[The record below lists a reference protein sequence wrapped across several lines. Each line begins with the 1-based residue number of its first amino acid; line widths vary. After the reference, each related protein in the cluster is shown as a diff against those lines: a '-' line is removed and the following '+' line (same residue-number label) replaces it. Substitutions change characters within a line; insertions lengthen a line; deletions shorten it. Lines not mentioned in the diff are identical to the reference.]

1 MKKCQKTYIS
11 VILIFS
17 ALLFLISFGQP
28 VQAAESNLKDDEQ
41 LMVDFINQKRILAQL
56 PSLQVDP
63 ALIKIARWQANDLME
78 NQDYKANLITT
89 GTLAALLK
97 ANGVTYKYATESIA
111 RAASLNQAQ
120 NALAKSKSYQ
130 QTITSKKYDCLGI
143 SVEEDETYLYIV
155 QLFIGKQNAPEAA
168 SSSYK
173 TQPISSSPLPSQ
185 LPGSNTITSP
195 VSPETPVP
203 TPPSVQSAFSL
214 TVDEQKMIDL
224 INIQRSKYGLT
235 PLKINADLTR
245 AARLKAN
252 DMLENNYFS
261 HTSPTYGSP
270 FNMLRQFDISYRTAA
285 ENLAGAPTVEMA
297 HESLM
302 NSPGHRAN
310 ILNPNFTD
318 IGIGVISGSVYGKI
332 FVQMFTG

>member
-97 ANGVTYKYATESIA
+97 ANGVTYKYATESIIMA
-111 RAASLNQAQ
+111 TSLKQVQ
-120 NALAKSKSYQ
+120 NALTKFTSYR
-130 QTITSKKYDCLGI
+130 QTITNKKYNCLGI
-143 SVEEDETYLYIV
+143 GVEEDETYLYIV
-155 QLFIGKQNAPEAA
+155 QLFIGKQNAPVTA
-168 SSSYK
+168 SPSYK
-173 TQPISSSPLPSQ
+173 TQPISSSSLP

-195 VSPETPVP
+195 VSPATPVL
-203 TPPSVQSAFSL
+203 TPPPVQSAFSL
-214 TVDEQKMIDL
+214 TVDEQKMINL
-224 INIQRSKYGLT
+224 VNAQRAKYGLT
-235 PLKINADLTR
+235 PLKVNADLTR
-245 AARLKAN
+245 VARLKAK